1 MKRLTLYLAIGLIGI
16 GRSLPAQE
24 AIPKVE
30 QRVNDFTNTLSF
42 NEWKSIENAL
52 KRFEDTTSTQ
62 IVVLMVDSLRGE
74 SIEDYAVNV
83 FQTNKIGQA
92 KKDNGVLLVIAKGD
106 RKTKIEVGY
115 GLEGVLTDALCEQII
130 DREMIPQFQQSNFYG
145 GIVTGVTSIMGAV
158 GGEYKAEAKGKAAPA
173 ISGGLVILFL
183 LFFFYVLLPMAASR
197 RRTIIGSGRWNHYSG
212 WWYGGGWGGGG
223 FGGGLGGGGFGGL
236 GGGGF
241 SGGGGMSG
249 GGGATGS
256 W

>member
-1 MKRLTLYLAIGLIGI
+1 MKRTLLFLAVGLLIVC
-16 GRSLPAQE
+16 RNLPAQDG
-24 AIPKVE
+24 IPKVE

-42 NEWKSIENAL
+42 NEWKSIENIL
-52 KRFEDTTSTQ
+52 KKFEDSTSTQ
-62 IVVLMVDSLRGE
+62 IVVLMVDTLNGY
-74 SIEDYAVNV
+74 SIEDYAVKV
-83 FQTNKIGQA
+83 FEKNKIGQA
-92 KKDNGVLLVIAKGD
+92 KKDNGVLFVIAKND

-115 GLEGVLTDALCEQII
+115 GLESVLTDALCEQII
-130 DREMIPQFQQSNFYG
+130 DKEIVPQFKDANFYG

-158 GGEYKAEAKGKAAPA
+158 VGEYKAEPSGKAAPA
-173 ISGGLVILFL
+173 ISGGLVILFAIL
-183 LFFFYVLLPMAASR
+183 FFYVLLPMAASR

-223 FGGGLGGGGFGGL
+223 FGGGGFGGGGGW
-236 GGGGF
+236 

>member
-1 MKRLTLYLAIGLIGI
+1 MKWTLLFLAVSLMLVGQ
-16 GRSLPAQE
+16 SLPAQD
-24 AIPKVE
+24 AIPRVE

-42 NEWKSIENAL
+42 NEWKSIENVL
-52 KRFEDTTSTQ
+52 KRFEDSTSTQ
-62 IVVLMVDSLRGE
+62 VVVVMIDSLNGVP
-74 SIEDYAVNV
+74 IENYALKV
-83 FQTNKIGQA
+83 FEKNKIGQA
-92 KKDNGVLLVIAKGD
+92 RKDNGVLLVIAKND

-130 DREMIPQFQQSNFYG
+130 DKEINPQFKDANFYG

-158 GGEYKAEAKGKAAPA
+158 SGEYKAEPGGKAAPA
-173 ISGGLVILFL
+173 ISGGLVILL
-183 LFFFYVLLPMAASR
+183 MIFFFYFLLPMAASR
-197 RRTIIGSGRWNHYSG
+197 RRTVIGSGKWNHFSG
-212 WWYGGGWGGGG
+212 WWYGGGGGWGGGG
-223 FGGGLGGGGFGGL
+223 FGGGLG

>member
-1 MKRLTLYLAIGLIGI
+1 MKRMVLFLAVGLTLVGQY
-16 GRSLPAQE
+16 LPAQD

-42 NEWKSIENAL
+42 NEWKSVENIL
-52 KRFEDTTSTQ
+52 KKFEDSTSTQ
-62 IVVLMVDSLRGE
+62 VVVVVVDTLNGLSM
-74 SIEDYAVNV
+74 EDYAVKL
-83 FQTNKIGQA
+83 FEKNKIGQA
-92 KKDNGVLLVIAKGD
+92 KKDNGVLLLIAKNE
-106 RKTKIEVGY
+106 RKTRIEVGY
-115 GLEGVLTDALCEQII
+115 GLEGVLTDAMCEQII
-130 DREMIPQFQQSNFYG
+130 DREIDPQFKQGNFYG

-158 GGEYKAEAKGKAAPA
+158 AGEYKAEPAGKAAPA

-183 LFFFYVLLPMAASR
+183 LIFFYVLLPMAASR

-223 FGGGLGGGGFGGL
+223 FGGGGFGGGGFGG
-236 GGGGF
+236 GGGW